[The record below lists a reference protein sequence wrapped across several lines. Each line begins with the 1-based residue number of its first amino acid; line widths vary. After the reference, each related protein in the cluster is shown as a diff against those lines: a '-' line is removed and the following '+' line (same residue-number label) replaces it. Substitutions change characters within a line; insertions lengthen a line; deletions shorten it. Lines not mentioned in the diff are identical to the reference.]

1 LARLARVVDGEKGR
15 CSTNLDQRIR
25 IPYMP
30 RRLLSVDQLNQAL
43 IDALIERR
51 ISLGFSLLDQ
61 HKALLHG
68 FTPEQSNA
76 AALVLSIAQWVDL
89 GYGDAKLVEE
99 ALAKFPHAVRRRM
112 PFLEFLLLRMA
123 EAFCAIVLEESDS
136 AIRLLDFVLNASDE
150 LGDKRLIA
158 IAHFWKGRS
167 HRKKGEYDAART
179 DIVAGR
185 ELMEEIGA
193 PKLAAVIR
201 IQESWLLFQKGQSEQ
216 ALRLL
221 DQAER
226 QLTKTDDWLS
236 LGNIESARGRIVR
249 QVGKFAE
256 ALEYFDRA
264 VKTYGHRDPNHRNLA
279 RALVNA
285 AYVRRLVALHLRK
298 RIDARARQSGR
309 KSAAN
314 RVDGYQQRFNELC
327 QLALQDL
334 QRAGEI
340 YALHQHYGGA
350 GSVLVNTGYLH
361 LDGGEIDVAAGE
373 AFRAYQLA
381 HDKNDHILMARAR
394 ILQAATENA
403 HVDEQLGEDA
413 DVAVHATVARQ
424 YSDEAISLAQQTQNR
439 SLIAEAHL
447 SRGATASNDFFQDW
461 EEAKRCVGAA
471 SELLSPEDRDHV
483 WEEMLLLKSRVLRA
497 SGIDDTLRAWS
508 EGMVGDKTF
517 QQIAEEFAEIVIP
530 KVWAREG
537 KKISRVAERL
547 SVSPKKVRRILRN
560 AGFLD
565 HG

>member
-1 LARLARVVDGEKGR
+1 
-15 CSTNLDQRIR
+15 
-25 IPYMP
+25 MP
-30 RRLLSVDQLNQAL
+30 KRLLSVHQLNQAL
-43 IDALIERR
+43 IEALIERR

-68 FTPEQSNA
+68 FTPQEPNA

-99 ALAKFPHAVRRRM
+99 VLAKFPHDVRRRM
-112 PFLEFLLLRMA
+112 LFLEFLLLRMA

-179 DIVAGR
+179 DIVVGR

-201 IQESWLLFQKGQSEQ
+201 IQESWLLFQKAQSEQ

-221 DQAER
+221 DRAEQ
-226 QLTKTDDWLS
+226 QLAKTDDWLS

-256 ALEYFDRA
+256 ALEHFDRA
-264 VKTYGHRDPNHRNLA
+264 VKTYGQRDPNHRNLA

-309 KSAAN
+309 KSTAI

-340 YALHQHYGGA
+340 YALHQHYGGT

-373 AFRAYQLA
+373 ASRAYQLA

-413 DVAVHATVARQ
+413 DAAVHASAARQ
-424 YSDEAISLAQQTQNR
+424 YSDEAITLAQQTQNR

-447 SRGATASNDFFQDW
+447 SRGATAANDFFQEW
-461 EEAKRCVGAA
+461 EEAKRCVAAA
-471 SELLSPEDRDHV
+471 SDLLSPEDRDHV
-483 WEEMLLLKSRVLRA
+483 WEEMLLLKSRVLLA

-517 QQIAEEFAEIVIP
+517 QQVAEEFAEIVIP

-537 KKISRVAERL
+537 KKVSRVAERL

>member
-1 LARLARVVDGEKGR
+1 
-15 CSTNLDQRIR
+15 
-25 IPYMP
+25 MP
-30 RRLLSVDQLNQAL
+30 RGLLSVHQFNQAL
-43 IDALIERR
+43 IDALVERR
-51 ISLGFSLLDQ
+51 ISPGFALLDQ

-68 FTPEQSNA
+68 FTPGQPDA

-99 ALAKFPHAVRRRM
+99 ALAKFPHALRRRM

-123 EAFCAIVLEESDS
+123 EAFCAIALEDSDA
-136 AIRLLDFVLNASDE
+136 AIRLLDFVLNAQEE

-179 DIVAGR
+179 DIVAAR

-201 IQESWLLFQKGQSEQ
+201 IQESWLLFQKGQSDE

-221 DQAER
+221 ELAER
-226 QLTKTDDWLS
+226 QLSKTDDWLS

-249 QVGKFAE
+249 QVGKYAE
-256 ALEYFDRA
+256 ALEHFDRA
-264 VKTYGHRDPNHRNLA
+264 VKTYGQRDPNHRNLA

-285 AYVRRLVALHLRK
+285 AYVRRLLALHLRK

-309 KSAAN
+309 KSVSV
-314 RVDGYQQRFNELC
+314 RVDGFQQRFNELC
-327 QLALQDL
+327 QLALRDL
-334 QRAGEI
+334 KRAGDI
-340 YALHQHYGGA
+340 YALHQHYGGT

-361 LDGGEIDVAAGE
+361 LDGGEIDVASGE
-373 AFRAYQLA
+373 ALRAYQLA
-381 HDKNDHILMARAR
+381 QDKNDHILMARAR
-394 ILQAATENA
+394 ILLAATENA

-413 DVAVHATVARQ
+413 DAAVHANTARQ
-424 YSDEAISLAQQTQNR
+424 CSEEAITLAQQTQNR

-447 SRGATASNDFFQDW
+447 ARGGTAANDFFQDW
-461 EEAKRCVGAA
+461 EEAKRCIAAA
-471 SELLSPEDRDHV
+471 SDLLNPEDRDHV
-483 WEEMLLLKSRVLRA
+483 WEEMLLLKARVLRA

-517 QQIAEEFAEIVIP
+517 QQVAEEFAEIVIP

-537 KKISRVAERL
+537 RKVSRVAERL

>member
-1 LARLARVVDGEKGR
+1 
-15 CSTNLDQRIR
+15 
-25 IPYMP
+25 M
-30 RRLLSVDQLNQAL
+30 
-43 IDALIERR
+43 
-51 ISLGFSLLDQ
+51 
-61 HKALLHG
+61 
-68 FTPEQSNA
+68 
-76 AALVLSIAQWVDL
+76 
-89 GYGDAKLVEE
+89 
-99 ALAKFPHAVRRRM
+99 
-112 PFLEFLLLRMA
+112 
-123 EAFCAIVLEESDS
+123 
-136 AIRLLDFVLNASDE
+136 
-150 LGDKRLIA
+150 
-158 IAHFWKGRS
+158 
-167 HRKKGEYDAART
+167 
-179 DIVAGR
+179 
-185 ELMEEIGA
+185 
-193 PKLAAVIR
+193 
-201 IQESWLLFQKGQSEQ
+201 LFQKGQSEQ

-226 QLTKTDDWLS
+226 QLAKTDDWLS

-256 ALEYFDRA
+256 ALEHFDRA
-264 VKTYGHRDPNHRNLA
+264 VKTYGQRDPNHRNLA

-309 KSAAN
+309 KSTAI

-340 YALHQHYGGA
+340 YALHQHYGGT

-373 AFRAYQLA
+373 ASRAYQLA

-394 ILQAATENA
+394 ILQAATGNA

-413 DVAVHATVARQ
+413 DAAVHASAARQ
-424 YSDEAISLAQQTQNR
+424 YSDEAITLAQQTQNR

-447 SRGATASNDFFQDW
+447 SRGATAANDFFQEW
-461 EEAKRCVGAA
+461 EEAKRCVAAA
-471 SELLSPEDRDHV
+471 SDLLSPEDRDHV

-517 QQIAEEFAEIVIP
+517 QQVAEEFAEIVIP

-537 KKISRVAERL
+537 KKVSRVAERL

>member
-1 LARLARVVDGEKGR
+1 
-15 CSTNLDQRIR
+15 
-25 IPYMP
+25 MP
-30 RRLLSVDQLNQAL
+30 KRLLSVHQLNQAL

-51 ISLGFSLLDQ
+51 ISLGFSSLDQ
-61 HKALLHG
+61 HKALLRG
-68 FTPEQSNA
+68 FTAEQPNA

-89 GYGDAKLVEE
+89 GYGDAKLVES
-99 ALAKFPHAVRRRM
+99 ALAKFPHTVRRRL
-112 PFLEFLLLRMA
+112 PFLAFLLLRMA
-123 EAFCAIVLEESDS
+123 EAFCAFVREESDP

-226 QLTKTDDWLS
+226 QLAKTDDWLS

-256 ALEYFDRA
+256 ALEHFDRA
-264 VKTYGHRDPNHRNLA
+264 VKTYCHRDPNHRNLA

-298 RIDARARQSGR
+298 RIDARARTSGR
-309 KSAAN
+309 KAAAT

-340 YALHQHYGGA
+340 YALHQHYGGT

-361 LDGGEIDVAAGE
+361 LDGGEIDVAASE

-413 DVAVHATVARQ
+413 DAAVHANSARQ
-424 YSDEAISLAQQTQNR
+424 YSDEARVLAQQTQNR

-447 SRGATASNDFFQDW
+447 SRGATAANDFFQDW

-471 SELLSPEDRDHV
+471 SDLLSPEDRDHV

-517 QQIAEEFAEIVIP
+517 QQVAEEFAEIVIP
-530 KVWAREG
+530 KVWVREG
-537 KKISRVAERL
+537 KKVSRVAERL

>member
-1 LARLARVVDGEKGR
+1 
-15 CSTNLDQRIR
+15 
-25 IPYMP
+25 MP
-30 RRLLSVDQLNQAL
+30 RRLLSVHQLNQAL

-68 FTPEQSNA
+68 FTPEQPNA
-76 AALVLSIAQWVDL
+76 AALMLSIAQWVDL

-99 ALAKFPHAVRRRM
+99 ALAKFPHAIRRRM

-136 AIRLLDFVLNASDE
+136 AIRLLDFVLNAREE

-179 DIVAGR
+179 DIVAAR

-201 IQESWLLFQKGQSEQ
+201 IQESWLFFQKGQSEQ

-226 QLTKTDDWLS
+226 QLAKTDDWLS

-256 ALEYFDRA
+256 ALEHFDRA

-309 KSAAN
+309 KAAAV

-340 YALHQHYGGA
+340 YALHQHYGGT

-361 LDGGEIDVAAGE
+361 LDGGEIDTAAGE

-413 DVAVHATVARQ
+413 DAAVHATAARQ
-424 YSDEAISLAQQTQNR
+424 YSDEAIRLAQQTQNR

-447 SRGATASNDFFQDW
+447 SRGSTAANDFFQDW
-461 EEAKRCVGAA
+461 EEAKRCVA
-471 SELLSPEDRDHV
+471 SASDLLSPEDRDHV

-517 QQIAEEFAEIVIP
+517 QQVSEEFAEIVIP

>member
-1 LARLARVVDGEKGR
+1 
-15 CSTNLDQRIR
+15 
-25 IPYMP
+25 MP
-30 RRLLSVDQLNQAL
+30 RGLLSVHQFNQAL
-43 IDALIERR
+43 IDALVERR
-51 ISLGFSLLDQ
+51 ISHGFALLDQ

-68 FTPEQSNA
+68 FTPEQPNA

-99 ALAKFPHAVRRRM
+99 ALAKFPHALRRRM
-112 PFLEFLLLRMA
+112 PFVEFLLLRMA
-123 EAFCAIVLEESDS
+123 EAFCAIALEDSDA
-136 AIRLLDFVLNASDE
+136 AIRLLDFVLNAQEE

-179 DIVAGR
+179 DIVAAR

-201 IQESWLLFQKGQSEQ
+201 IQESWLLFQKGQSDE

-221 DQAER
+221 ELAER
-226 QLTKTDDWLS
+226 QLSKTDDWLS

-249 QVGKFAE
+249 QVGKYAE
-256 ALEYFDRA
+256 ALEHFDRA
-264 VKTYGHRDPNHRNLA
+264 VKTYGQRDPNHRNLA

-285 AYVRRLVALHLRK
+285 AYVRRLLALHLRK

-309 KSAAN
+309 KSVSV
-314 RVDGYQQRFNELC
+314 RVDGFQQRFNELC
-327 QLALQDL
+327 QLALRDL
-334 QRAGEI
+334 KRAGDI
-340 YALHQHYGGA
+340 YALHQHYGGT

-361 LDGGEIDVAAGE
+361 LDGGDIDVASGE
-373 AFRAYQLA
+373 ALRAYQLA
-381 HDKNDHILMARAR
+381 QDKNDHILMARAR
-394 ILQAATENA
+394 ILLAATENA

-413 DVAVHATVARQ
+413 DAAVHANTARQ
-424 YSDEAISLAQQTQNR
+424 CSEEAITLAQQTQNR

-447 SRGATASNDFFQDW
+447 ARGGTAANDFFQDW
-461 EEAKRCVGAA
+461 EEAKRCIAAA
-471 SELLSPEDRDHV
+471 SDLLNPEDRDHV
-483 WEEMLLLKSRVLRA
+483 WEEMLLLKARVLRA

-517 QQIAEEFAEIVIP
+517 QQVAEEFAEIVIP

-537 KKISRVAERL
+537 RKVSRVAERL

>member
-1 LARLARVVDGEKGR
+1 MAKA
-15 CSTNLDQRIR
+15 
-25 IPYMP
+25 
-30 RRLLSVDQLNQAL
+30 LLSVHQLNQAL
-43 IDALIERR
+43 TAALIERN
-51 ISLGFSLLDQ
+51 ISHGFALLDR
-61 HKALLHG
+61 HRVLLRDLDVDR
-68 FTPEQSNA
+68 PDA
-76 AALVLSIAQWVDL
+76 AALALSIAQWVDL
-89 GYGDAKLVEE
+89 GYGDAQLVEH
-99 ALAKFPHAVRRRM
+99 ALAKFPSTARRRM
-112 PFLEFLLLRMA
+112 PFLEFLYLRMA
-123 EAFCAIVLEESDS
+123 EAFYAIALEASDT

-167 HRKKGEYDAART
+167 HRKKGEYDAAHT
-179 DIVAGR
+179 DIIAGR
-185 ELMEEIGA
+185 ELMEEIDA

-226 QLTKTDDWLS
+226 QLSKTDDWLS

-249 QVGKFAE
+249 QVGKYTE
-256 ALEYFDRA
+256 ALEHFDRA
-264 VKTYGHRDPNHRNLA
+264 IKTYGHRDPNHRNLA

-298 RIDARARQSGR
+298 RIDARARQAGR
-309 KSAAN
+309 KRAASHA
-314 RVDGYQQRFNELC
+314 DGYQQRFNELC
-327 QLALQDL
+327 QLALNDL
-334 QRAGEI
+334 KRAGEI
-340 YALHQHYGGA
+340 YALHQHFGGM

-373 AFRAYQLA
+373 AARAYQLA
-381 HDKNDHILMARAR
+381 HDKNDHIMMARAR
-394 ILQAATENA
+394 VLQAAAENA

-413 DVAVHATVARQ
+413 DTAVHANTARQ
-424 YSDEAISLAQQTQNR
+424 YSDEALALAQQTQNR

-447 SRGATASNDFFQDW
+447 SRGTTAANDFFQDW
-461 EEAKRCVGAA
+461 DEAKRCVGSA
-471 SELLSPEDRDHV
+471 SDLLSPEDRDHV

-497 SGIDDTLRAWS
+497 SGIDDTLRGWS

-517 QQIAEEFAEIVIP
+517 QQVAEEFAEIVIP

-537 KKISRVAERL
+537 RKVSRVAERL
-547 SVSPKKVRRILRN
+547 SISPKKVRRILRN
-560 AGFLD
+560 AGFLN